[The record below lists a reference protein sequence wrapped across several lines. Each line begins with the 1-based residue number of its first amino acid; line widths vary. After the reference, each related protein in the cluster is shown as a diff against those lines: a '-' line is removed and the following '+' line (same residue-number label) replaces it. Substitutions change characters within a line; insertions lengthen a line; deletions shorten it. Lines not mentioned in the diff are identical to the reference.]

1 MEWSIGEQMRFFGYS
16 ICLGGII
23 GIVLDVFSG
32 LERNR
37 SRFYCFW
44 LDVAFGP
51 LAAVL
56 LFLGSLAIMDG
67 QLHPLLLLGA
77 FLGLVLE
84 HVTIGVYLS
93 QSVVMLRKFIRK
105 SIAVFGRI
113 FIIPWVVCRKIVGV
127 LPRRGEKKRKKMKKE
142 GK

>member
-1 MEWSIGEQMRFFGYS
+1 M
-16 ICLGGII
+16 L
-23 GIVLDVFSG
+23 LDFVSG

-37 SRFYCFW
+37 SRVYRFW

-56 LFLGSLAIMDG
+56 LFLGSLVIMDG

-77 FLGLVLE
+77 LLGLVLE
-84 HVTIGVYLS
+84 HLTVGVYLS
-93 QSVVMLRKFIRK
+93 KTVFFLRKFLRK
-105 SIAVFGRI
+105 SVAICAKI
-113 FIIPWVVCRKIVGV
+113 FIDLHAVCRKIFGV
-127 LPRRGEKKRKKMKKE
+127 LPGCGSKPRKKMKKE